1 MAKPD
6 KRLASRTIARRPV
19 PPAASNDL
27 DLPSDP
33 DLVADAVSPLDH
45 AGLRAEALQQ
55 RTAFGRAR
63 REKKSTAQ
71 VALSGLGALLGW
83 LKSTKPMR
91 VFTLYSQRHGP
102 LMAAGS
108 AYNMFFSIAAL
119 LVAGFS
125 IFGIIASGNKDL
137 QDMVVETVAKS
148 TPGLIDTGNGGLAKP
163 DMLFQSKG
171 FGWALVISTATML
184 LTSLGWIAGLRE
196 GMRGVY
202 GLIPLQLNA
211 ALVKLRDLGVLLVL
225 GVCLVVTTVVGFLA
239 GGFIHVVIDFLHLES
254 VFAIFLTQ
262 AASLV
267 VMLLLDALVAVILFR
282 LASGITMPRG
292 AVLQAALLAG
302 AGSTILRY
310 FSSELLGGVTK
321 NPLLAPFAVILGL
334 FVWFY
339 LLSQVYLIATA
350 WGAVATADI
359 DAAARHNSKPSLRA
373 RAAQLR
379 SQRAQGVEGAVG
391 WPQTRP

>member
-6 KRLASRTIARRPV
+6 KRLASRTIAQRG
-19 PPAASNDL
+19 PA
-27 DLPSDP
+27 
-33 DLVADAVSPLDH
+33 AVSPGTDLPAEQERPEGTISPLDRS
-45 AGLRAEALQQ
+45 GLRAEAVHK
-55 RTAFGRAR
+55 RTALGRAR
-63 REKKSTAQ
+63 REQQGPVKIGLA
-71 VALSGLGALLGW
+71 ALGAFLGW
-83 LKSTKPMR
+83 LNAQKPLR
-91 VFTLYSQRHGP
+91 VFALYAQRHGP

-125 IFGIIASGNKDL
+125 IFGIIASGNQHL
-137 QDMVVETVAKS
+137 QDLVVDTVAQS
-148 TPGLIDTGNGGLAKP
+148 TPGLIDTGDGGLAKP
-163 DMLFQSKG
+163 DALFQSRG

-202 GLIPLQLNA
+202 GLLPLQMNPV
-211 ALVKLRDLGVLLVL
+211 LVKLRDLGVLVL
-225 GVCLVVTTVVGFLA
+225 LGLCLVVTTVFGFLA
-239 GGFIHVVIDFLHLES
+239 GGFIHVVIGFLRLQS
-254 VFAIFLTQ
+254 GLAIFLTQ
-262 AASLV
+262 AGSLV

-292 AVLQAALLAG
+292 AVIQAAVLAG
-302 AGSTILRY
+302 AGSSILRY
-310 FSSELLGGVTK
+310 FSSELLGGVTR
-321 NPLLAPFAVILGL
+321 NPLLASFAVILGL
-334 FVWFY
+334 FIWFY

-359 DAAARHNSKPSLRA
+359 DAAIRNGNRLSLRA
-373 RAAQLR
+373 RAIELR
-379 SQRAQGVEGAVG
+379 SAGSQLSDQGSG

>member
-6 KRLASRTIARRPV
+6 KRLASRTIAQRGA
-19 PPAASNDL
+19 PPAADGGL
-27 DLPSDP
+27 DSPSDP
-33 DLVADAVSPLDH
+33 DLIADTISPLDH
-45 AGLRAEALQQ
+45 AGLRAEALHQ
-55 RTAFGRAR
+55 RAAFGRAR
-63 REKKSTAQ
+63 REKQGTGK
-71 VALSGLGALLGW
+71 VALRGLGAFLGW
-83 LKSTKPMR
+83 LKATKPMR
-91 VFTLYSQRHGP
+91 AFTLYSQRHGP

-125 IFGIIASGNKDL
+125 IFGIVASGNQGL
-137 QDMVVETVAKS
+137 QDMVVDTVAQS
-148 TPGLIDTGNGGLAKP
+148 TPGLIDTGNGGLATP
-163 DMLFQSKG
+163 DVLFQSKG

-202 GLIPLQLNA
+202 GLIPLPLNA

-225 GVCLVVTTVVGFLA
+225 GICLVVTTVVGFLA
-239 GGFIHVVIDFLHLES
+239 GGFIDVVIDFLHLES
-254 VFAIFLTQ
+254 GFAIFATQ
-262 AASLV
+262 AGSLV
-267 VMLLLDALVAVILFR
+267 VMLLLDALVATILFR

-339 LLSQVYLIATA
+339 LLSQVYLISTA

-359 DAAARHNSKPSLRA
+359 EAAARHDKKPSLRA
-373 RAAQLR
+373 QSARLR
-379 SQRAQGVEGAVG
+379 SQRSQANEARAG